1 MIRDLEH
8 KMIENKTQKGKSSE
22 KKKKSL
28 GDQWEY
34 KNNLASVLLDSQKGK
49 V

>member
-1 MIRDLEH
+1 
-8 KMIENKTQKGKSSE
+8 MIENKTQKGKRSE

-34 KNNLASVLLDSQKGK
+34 KNDLACLLLDS
-49 V
+49 